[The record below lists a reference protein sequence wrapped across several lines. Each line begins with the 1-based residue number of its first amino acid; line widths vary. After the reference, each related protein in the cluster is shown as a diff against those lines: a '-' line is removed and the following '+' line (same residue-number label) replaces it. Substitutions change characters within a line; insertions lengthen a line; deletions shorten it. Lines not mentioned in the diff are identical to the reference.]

1 MAINSLKKII
11 YILHTK
17 MWGFYTT
24 SQVGNLSYTKVEIL
38 IFTQDAV

>member
-11 YILHTK
+11 YILYTK
-17 MWGFYTT
+17 MWGFYAT
-24 SQVGNLSYTKVEIL
+24 SQMGNLLYTKAEIL